1 MTCIVGLVRDGQVYL
16 GGDSASV
23 SDNRCITI
31 VKNPK
36 VFRKG
41 EFVMGYT
48 SSWRM
53 GQLIQYH
60 FIPPQRDLQQ
70 DLMEYMVMNF
80 IDGIRRLFKEGGW
93 AKIENNQEH
102 GGSFLVGYQG
112 RLFTIHGDYQ
122 VAESANP
129 YDSVGCGSNIALGV
143 MFALTKAKNFA
154 ETATQDI
161 LQCALD
167 ASCNHSSDVIP
178 PYTFVSTLEEN

>member
-1 MTCIVGLVRDGQVYL
+1 MTCIVGLVRDGHVYL
-16 GGDSASV
+16 GGDSASINDDR
-23 SDNRCITI
+23 SITI

-60 FIPPQRDLQQ
+60 FTPPERALQQ
-70 DLMEYMVMNF
+70 DVMEYMVTNF

-93 AKIENNQEH
+93 AKIESNQEQ

-112 RLFTIHGDYQ
+112 RLFTIHADYQ
-122 VAESANP
+122 VAETANP
-129 YDSVGCGSNIALGV
+129 YDAVGCGSNSALGAL
-143 MFALTKAKNFA
+143 FALTRAPHFSD
-154 ETATQDI
+154 TATQDI
-161 LQCALD
+161 LQLALD
-167 ASCNHSSDVIP
+167 ASCNHNSGVAP
-178 PYTFVSTLEEN
+178 PYLFVSTVEEN

>member
-1 MTCIVGLVRDGQVYL
+1 MTCIVGLVRDGRVYL
-16 GGDSASV
+16 GGDSASN
-23 SDNRCITI
+23 SNDCITI

-60 FIPPQRDLQQ
+60 FIPPERALQQ
-70 DLMEYMVMNF
+70 DVMEYMVTSF
-80 IDGIRRLFKEGGW
+80 IGGIRNLFKEGGW
-93 AKIENNQEH
+93 AKVESNQEH

-129 YDSVGCGSNIALGV
+129 YEAIGSGANIALG
-143 MFALTKAKNFA
+143 ALFVLTRAQNFA
-154 ETATQDI
+154 ETATQDV
-161 LQCALD
+161 LQFAMD
-167 ASCNHSSDVIP
+167 ASCSHNSAVAP
-178 PYTFVSTLEEN
+178 PYTFVSTGEEQ